1 MVRPRL
7 YGNAVDNALGRA
19 MLLFARQCRQ
29 AKWRKDF
36 DNFQLLEQFAL
47 ALLGNERPVQD
58 PWSFLLKACND
69 YINFYLATL
78 TMPVRR
84 ESLIAFLVG
93 HLHAALNLQ
102 PLHGQLKRPSR
113 AYFTPA
119 PLAYLAWQNL
129 IVVSPVVKPDS
140 PILPKILDPV
150 CGSGSLLIAALDT
163 LESAGLSRC
172 QALSC
177 LRGFDI
183 QADNL
188 RVAALALSV
197 AALSG
202 RHNDSE
208 LDKQLSQQMTGLAA
222 QLERRDSLALDDI
235 DADIVLLNPPWQ
247 MDKERGSLYK
257 LFLQHHLDLAALAE
271 GRVKAIAFIS
281 PASFL
286 SDLGAGPLRQKLLE
300 SNLWRALYVFSN
312 KDRAFDIHVDF
323 RFCLSIF
330 APSSS
335 SLIKYGSNLGQLA
348 DYSPQ
353 KGDCLPQFSAR
364 DIFQIAGKHV
374 IMPHLKDAE
383 HLNQLICLSKSNNL
397 CADIFAIGREF
408 DMTQD
413 RHLFGRDRADFDRLP
428 LLEGRMLSPFGYRAA
443 SYVSGQGRS
452 ALWLS
457 GKDRQEC
464 CRNEIAAQFYVR
476 RSDFVSRKENK
487 TAGGYI
493 YKIGLQSVSGS
504 ANKRTVTAAVLD
516 DLPCGN
522 SITVL
527 RARDQKNSLS
537 TALLY
542 CAIFNSQPFNEL
554 IRLYLQGNNLNYF
567 LLESAY
573 LPANERLLWEDS
585 QVLRLIFISLAASLK
600 NGLEDAA
607 LARLAEE
614 RNLSQ
619 EAVSLYLGTLQ
630 GVDIWGEIDRL
641 SFSLYKQDF
650 PYMDFLAKVST

>member
-7 YGNAVDNALGRA
+7 YGNAVDNDLGRA

-36 DNFQLLEQFAL
+36 DNFQLLTQFAL
-47 ALLGNERPVQD
+47 ALLGNESAAPG
-58 PWSFLLKACND
+58 PWSTLLKACSD

-102 PLHGQLKRPSR
+102 PLHGQLKRSSR

-129 IVVSPVVKPDS
+129 LMVSPVVKPDS
-140 PILPKILDPV
+140 PNLPKILDPA

-163 LESAGLSRC
+163 LERAGLSRA

-188 RVAALALSV
+188 PVAALALSV
-197 AALSG
+197 AALCG
-202 RHNDSE
+202 RDNDRE
-208 LDKQLSQQMTGLAA
+208 LDKQLAEKMTGLAA
-222 QLERRDSLALDDI
+222 QLERRDSLALHDI
-235 DADIVLLNPPWQ
+235 DADIVVLNPPWQ

-257 LFLQHHLDLAALAE
+257 LFLQHHLAALAE
-271 GRVKAIAFIS
+271 GAVKAIAFIS

-286 SDLGAGPLRQKLLE
+286 SDLGAAPLRQRLLE

-335 SLIKYGSNLGQLA
+335 PLIKYGSNLGPLA
-348 DYSPQ
+348 DCSP
-353 KGDCLPQFSAR
+353 KKEDCLPQFSAR
-364 DIFQIAGKHV
+364 DILQIAGKHV
-374 IMPHLKDAE
+374 ILPHLEDAE
-383 HLNQLICLSKSNNL
+383 SLKQLICLSQGKNL

-413 RHLFGRDRADFDRLP
+413 RHLFGRDRADCDWLP
-428 LLEGRMLSPFGYRAA
+428 LLEGRMIRPFCYRAA

-457 GKDRQEC
+457 GKERQESC
-464 CRNEIAAQFYVR
+464 HKVIAAQFYVR

-493 YKIGLQSVSGS
+493 YKIGVQSVSGS

-537 TALLY
+537 AALLY
-542 CAIFNSQPFNEL
+542 CAIFNSQLFNDL

-573 LPANERLLWEDS
+573 LPANEKLHWEDPI
-585 QVLRLIFISLAASLK
+585 VLRLIFVSLAAGLK

-619 EAVSLYLGTLQ
+619 EVIRLYLDTLQ
-630 GVDIWGEIDRL
+630 GVDIWDEINRIT
-641 SFSLYKQDF
+641 SSLYKQDF

>member
-47 ALLGNERPVQD
+47 ALIGKERLVQC
-58 PWSFLLKACND
+58 PWSSLLEACDD
-69 YINFYLATL
+69 YINFYLVTL

-102 PLHGQLKRPSR
+102 PLHGQLKRRSR
-113 AYFTPA
+113 SYFTPA

-129 IVVSPVVKPDS
+129 IVVSPVVDPDS
-140 PILPKILDPV
+140 SNLPKILDPA
-150 CGSGSLLIAALDT
+150 CGSGSLLIAAVDT
-163 LESAGLSRC
+163 LESAGLSRY

-188 RVAALALSV
+188 RVTALALSV
-197 AALSG
+197 AALYG
-202 RHNDSE
+202 RDNDRE
-208 LDKQLSQQMTGLAA
+208 LDKQLSEKMTGLAA
-222 QLERRDSLALDDI
+222 QLQCKDSLEPDDI
-235 DADIVLLNPPWQ
+235 DADIILLNPPWQ

-257 LFLQHHLDLAALAE
+257 LFLQHHLDLAALTE
-271 GRVKAIAFIS
+271 GQVKAIAFIS

-286 SDLGAGPLRQKLLE
+286 SDLGSSHLRQKLLQ

-330 APSSS
+330 ASSAS
-335 SLIKYGSNLGQLA
+335 PLIKYGSNLGRLA
-348 DYSPQ
+348 DYSP
-353 KGDCLPQFSAR
+353 KKEDCLPQFSAR
-364 DIFQIAGKHV
+364 DILQIAGKHV
-374 IMPHLKDAE
+374 ILPHLEDAE
-383 HLNQLICLSKSNNL
+383 SLKQLICLSQGKNL

-413 RHLFGRDRADFDRLP
+413 RHLFGRDRADCDWLP
-428 LLEGRMLSPFGYRAA
+428 LLEGRMIRPFCYRAA

-457 GKDRQEC
+457 GKERQESC
-464 CRNEIAAQFYVR
+464 HKVIAAQFYVR

-493 YKIGLQSVSGS
+493 YKIGVQSVSGS

-522 SITVL
+522 SVTVL
-527 RARDQKNSLS
+527 RARDPKNSLS
-537 TALLY
+537 AALLY
-542 CAIFNSQPFNEL
+542 CAIFNSQLFNDL

-573 LPANERLLWEDS
+573 LPANEKLHWEDPI
-585 QVLRLIFISLAASLK
+585 VLRLIFVSLAASLI
-600 NGLEDAA
+600 NGMEDAA

-619 EAVSLYLGTLQ
+619 EVIRLYLDTLQ
-630 GVDIWGEIDRL
+630 GVDILDEINRL
-641 SFSLYKQDF
+641 TSSLYKQDF